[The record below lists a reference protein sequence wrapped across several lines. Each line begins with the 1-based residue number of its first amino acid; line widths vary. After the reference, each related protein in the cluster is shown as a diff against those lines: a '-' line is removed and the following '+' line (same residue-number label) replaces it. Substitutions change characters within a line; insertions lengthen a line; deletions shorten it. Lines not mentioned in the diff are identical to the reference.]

1 MAKVFDNPLE
11 ADSQAFA
18 EVHMFIPRD
27 RLAWVQPKASSG
39 PTSLGGV
46 PGQTAEMPTSGS
58 GSGTSTGSGQWFVG
72 RTGSPEN
79 WNLLN
84 QSWTCQLAPVTQSAV
99 ATILQTTPSVS
110 AFSGSS
116 ITLPNL
122 GGLTGQD
129 IQQISP
135 H

>member
-1 MAKVFDNPLE
+1 
-11 ADSQAFA
+11 
-18 EVHMFIPRD
+18 MFIPRD
-27 RLAWVQPKASSG
+27 RLAWVHPTTSTG

-46 PGQTAEMPTSGS
+46 PGQTADMPDSGS
-58 GSGTSTGSGQWFVG
+58 SGTASGSGQWFVG

-84 QSWTCQLAPVTQSAV
+84 QSWTCQLAPVTQPAI
-99 ATILQTTPSVS
+99 ATILQTAPSVS
-110 AFSGSS
+110 AFSGSDM
-116 ITLPNL
+116 TMPDL
-122 GGLTGQD
+122 GGLSGQD